1 MAPAPLYLNS
11 QSLLTCF
18 SACTVGHLFDKS
30 GNDYRVAYF
39 FCQFD
44 NVESLS
50 ASTILS
56 SLVRQFLD
64 PKTLPKSI
72 ETCLMNLLNVSSP
85 EAQDLGILL
94 KDVLVIHK
102 CSFIIID
109 AIDECARSEWEKL
122 LVVLQNI
129 MVSCSSMVKV
139 FLAVRQGI
147 AEEMGKILKSHYQA
161 NMGSCE
167 ADSDIKTYIEDVLA
181 EKIVGGKL
189 VVRNH
194 ELINEITDALV
205 QQANGMLVYR
215 TDSPIRILTEAGS
228 FGWLSN
234 LKIYAARSV
243 TAIFAER
250 FENSQKIYQRPTTA
264 SCQESIKWGM
274 QNLPKTSFLG

>member
-1 MAPAPLYLNS
+1 MAPAALYLNS
-11 QSLLTCF
+11 KSLLTCF
-18 SACTVGHLFDKS
+18 SACTLGHLFDKS

-44 NVESLS
+44 NAESLS

-72 ETCLMNLLNVSSP
+72 ETCLVNLLKVPSP
-85 EAQDLGILL
+85 EAQDLRILL
-94 KDVLVIHK
+94 EHVLAIDKDKRNVI
-102 CSFIIID
+102 FID
-109 AIDECARSEWEKL
+109 AIDECARSEWEEL
-122 LVVLQNI
+122 LEVLQNI

-147 AEEMGKILKSHYQA
+147 TEEVGKIFKTHYQA

-167 ADSDIKTYIEDVLA
+167 VDPDIKTYIEDVLA
-181 EKIVGGKL
+181 KKIDSGKL

-194 ELINEITDALV
+194 GLIIEITDALV
-205 QQANGMLVYR
+205 QQANGMLVCR
-215 TDSPIRILTEAGS
+215 TDFLLRVLTEAGS

-243 TAIFAER
+243 TVIFAKQL
-250 FENSQKIYQRPTTA
+250 ENSQKIYRRPTTA
-264 SCQESIKWGM
+264 SCQES
-274 QNLPKTSFLG
+274 T